1 LFDNFKLL
9 DIIKKNI
16 DACNARVSTWWLPY
30 LLGGAWRPIKLPKSY
45 FRNGVESGESFSF
58 WKCGA
63 FSRRRSDWI
72 VMKFFSFFLLFSLI
86 AYKFTSDLPKN
97 NYVLQ
102 FIILSMFALFF
113 LLLLLFIWLLIV
125 FEVYLFFQFHPWIF
139 YLIWFFYPVSSLY
152 FWLLYFYVLYF
163 IIIFA
168 ISSLLIFFVFV
179 FLIHFLSLFFWLIY
193 SYHFLDFFFNCLS
206 TFNFIWFVYLVSVI
220 ILSITF
226 FILFLSFFF
235 QFSPDYF
242 LSFSIP
248 YLLCIVWVLNCFT
261 I

>member
-9 DIIKKNI
+9 NIIKKNI
-16 DACNARVSTWWLPY
+16 DACNSRVSTWWLPCH
-30 LLGGAWRPIKLPKSY
+30 LGGAWRPIQLPKSY
-45 FRNGVESGESFSF
+45 FRNGVESGESSF
-58 WKCGA
+58 FCRCGA
-63 FSRRRSDWI
+63 FSWRRSDWV

-102 FIILSMFALFF
+102 FVNLSMFALFF
-113 LLLLLFIWLLIV
+113 IIIITVYLAFNCFWSLSFFSISSLDILFNLIFLSSFFPLLLIV
-125 FEVYLFFQFHPWIF
+125 IF
-139 YLIWFFYPVSSLY
+139 LCFILY
-152 FWLLYFYVLYF
+152 YYYCNF
-163 IIIFA
+163 IP
-168 ISSLLIFFVFV
+168 SNFFVFV
-179 FLIHFLSLFFWLIY
+179 FLIHFLSSFFWLIY

-206 TFNFIWFVYLVSVI
+206 TFNFIWFVYPVSVI

-242 LSFSIP
+242 LSFFIP